1 MDELGIDI
9 QAHHAGWAPLTGNAQ
24 GQVAHVAAQIEDV
37 PTPKPLRLQYP
48 KAPILTGRI
57 AVPIVLAVIPILEL
71 ALLLFEGCSRQ
82 WLEVVTAPPT
92 PSAFFLGTLAST
104 PSPCL

>member
-24 GQVAHVAAQIEDV
+24 GQVAHIAAQIEDV

-57 AVPIVLAVIPILEL
+57 AGPIVLAIIPILEL
-71 ALLLFEGCSRQ
+71 ALLLFEGCSR
-82 WLEVVTAPPT
+82 
-92 PSAFFLGTLAST
+92 
-104 PSPCL
+104 